1 MVTLTLNV
9 PIKIPAYKENVYN
22 FLSIKISLAIVI
34 AKGVGGGAGG
44 VGMGC
49 LPLNPP
55 ASTAYDTFT
64 GSCWSAYNSL
74 RQMRNSLVLMCCKI
88 NNILC
93 KTS

>member
-9 PIKIPAYKENVYN
+9 PIKTPAYKQNVYN

-34 AKGVGGGAGG
+34 AKGVGGGER
-44 VGMGC
+44 GC

>member
-1 MVTLTLNV
+1 MVTVTLNV
-9 PIKIPAYKENVYN
+9 PIKTPAYKQNVYN

-34 AKGVGGGAGG
+34 AKGVGEGGG
-44 VGMGC
+44 GC

-74 RQMRNSLVLMCCKI
+74 RQMRNSLASMCCNI

>member
-9 PIKIPAYKENVYN
+9 PIKTPAYKQNVYN

-34 AKGVGGGAGG
+34 AKGVGGVGA
-44 VGMGC
+44 GMGC

-74 RQMRNSLVLMCCKI
+74 RQMRSSLVLMCCKI
-88 NNILC
+88 NDILC
-93 KTS
+93 KTT